1 MTNQELLQV
10 LKKEAD
16 ILVMA
21 EVALGVSDNGSAPQP
36 DKRLRYLTNRVA
48 EYNRQTLQEIKSRD
62 SVDVIADIDLEAFN
76 EFALLLNQYLTD
88 NAPGQENLQ
97 RYVRLTATY
106 LTFIARKP
114 LHPPGLFFA
123 DGQQLTAYGNTF
135 YCPVKN
141 NKQVPGMPS
150 LCQYCAAE
158 AIYDN

>member
-10 LKKEAD
+10 LKKEAGM
-16 ILVMA
+16 LVMV
-21 EVALGVSDNGSAPQP
+21 EVAPGVSGNELAPQP
-36 DKRLRYLTNRVA
+36 DKRLRYLANRVA

-76 EFALLLNQYLTD
+76 EFALLLTQYLTD

-123 DGQQLTAYGNTF
+123 DGQQLTAYGKTF
-135 YCPVKN
+135 YCPVK